1 MRPDAPGRIFAAQIE
16 QNGGL
21 AMELRYLRRFVV
33 LAEEL
38 HFARAAE
45 RLYIE
50 QSPLSRTI
58 KALEDE
64 LGVMLFHR
72 GSRGTRLTSAGVAFL
87 QDMRRLFMV
96 LEHARENA
104 KAVAAGLRG
113 SVRIAISDSA
123 IDGRLPIFLA
133 RCREEAPEIEL
144 HICEVTLSEQLRGL
158 RDGDFVFGLAHTA
171 DVGAG
176 IVAES
181 LWKDP
186 LGVAAPI
193 RHPLLAYQA
202 IPPHALAGYPLI
214 LCDWQGSELS
224 GLLPSL
230 KDEAYVIERA
240 SSHDMMLALVSAGY
254 GIGFIT
260 ANRFALCRR
269 SDVVMRPLAG
279 DSAVMTTYL
288 LRPANINLTAPLVR
302 FIARLHE
309 R

>member
-1 MRPDAPGRIFAAQIE
+1 
-16 QNGGL
+16 
-21 AMELRYLRRFVV
+21 MELRHLRRFVV

-64 LGVMLFHR
+64 LGVMLFQR
-72 GSRGTRLTSAGVAFL
+72 GHRGTRLTLAGRAFL

-113 SVRIAISDSA
+113 SARIAISDNA
-123 IDGRLPIFLA
+123 IDGRLSAFLA
-133 RCREEAPEIEL
+133 RCREEAPEIEM
-144 HICEVTLSEQLRGL
+144 HVSEVALSEQLRGL

-176 IVAES
+176 IVSES

-186 LGVAAPI
+186 LGIAAPI

-230 KDEAYVIERA
+230 EDDAHIVERVA
-240 SSHDMMLALVSAGY
+240 SHDMMLALVGAGY

-260 ANRFALCRR
+260 INRFALCRR
-269 SDVVMRPLAG
+269 SDVVVRPLTG
-279 DSAVMTTYL
+279 DAAVTTTYL
-288 LRPANINLTAPLVR
+288 LYLANPNLTASLAR
-302 FIARLHE
+302 FIARLPAQDSE
-309 R
+309 PDRLRRAIATAS

>member
-1 MRPDAPGRIFAAQIE
+1 
-16 QNGGL
+16 
-21 AMELRYLRRFVV
+21 MELRHLRRFVV

-45 RLYIE
+45 RLHIE
-50 QSPLSRTI
+50 QSPLSRII

-72 GSRGTRLTSAGVAFL
+72 SSRGTRLTAAGVAFL
-87 QDMRRLFMV
+87 QDIRRLFTV

-113 SVRIAISDSA
+113 SARIAISDNA
-123 IDGRLPIFLA
+123 IDDRLSVFFA
-133 RCREEAPEIEL
+133 RCREEAPEIEM
-144 HICEVTLSEQLRGL
+144 HVSEVTLSEQLRGL

-176 IVAES
+176 IIAEP
-181 LWKDP
+181 LWQDP
-186 LGVAAPI
+186 LGVAVPI
-193 RHPLLAYQA
+193 RHPLLAYSV
-202 IPPHALAGYPLI
+202 IPLHALVGYPLI
-214 LCDWQGSELS
+214 LCDWQVCDGCCRELS
-224 GLLPSL
+224 RLLHSL
-230 KDEAYVIERA
+230 DDDAYVVERA

-260 ANRFALCRR
+260 TNRFALCRR
-269 SDVVMRPLAG
+269 SDVVVRPLAG
-279 DSAVMTTYL
+279 DCAVMTTYL
-288 LRPANINLTAPLVR
+288 LQPDNANSATLLAR

>member
-1 MRPDAPGRIFAAQIE
+1 
-16 QNGGL
+16 
-21 AMELRYLRRFVV
+21 MELRHLRRFVV

-50 QSPLSRTI
+50 QSPLSRSI

-72 GSRGTRLTSAGVAFL
+72 GSRGTRLTSAGFAFL

-104 KAVAAGLRG
+104 KAIAAGLRG
-113 SVRIAISDSA
+113 SARIAISDNA
-123 IDGRLPIFLA
+123 IDGRLSAFLA
-133 RCREEAPEIEL
+133 RCREETPEIEM
-144 HICEVTLSEQLRGL
+144 HVSEVALSEQLRGL
-158 RDGDFVFGLAHTA
+158 RDGDFAFGFAHTA
-171 DVGAG
+171 DVGGG
-176 IVAES
+176 IVAEP
-181 LWKDP
+181 LWQDP
-186 LGVAAPI
+186 LGLVVPI
-193 RHPLLAYQA
+193 RHPLLVYNA
-202 IPPHALAGYPLI
+202 IPLHALAGYSLI

-224 GLLPSL
+224 GLLPSWE
-230 KDEAYVIERA
+230 DDAHIIERA
-240 SSHDMMLALVSAGY
+240 SSQDLMLALVSAGY
-254 GIGFIT
+254 GIGFIAT
-260 ANRFALCRR
+260 NRFALCRR
-269 SDVVMRPLAG
+269 SDVVMRPLDG

-288 LRPANINLTAPLVR
+288 LRPANINLIAPLAR